1 MKKKILNILSI
12 VFGLLLINGGMA
24 KFFNY
29 MPVPTN
35 LPEAV
40 VKDNAALMEIS
51 WLMPLIASAEL
62 LGGLLIIYPK
72 TRALGALVVFPVMV
86 GVLLTHIFVDPSNLV
101 IALIIWVILI
111 GIILDNKE
119 KYLTLIK

>member
-1 MKKKILNILSI
+1 MMKKIFNILNII
-12 VFGLLLINGGMA
+12 YGLLFVNGALA

-29 MPVPTN
+29 IPPPTN
-35 LPEAV
+35 LPEALI
-40 VKDNAALMEIS
+40 KDNAAMAEIS

-86 GVLLTHIFVDPSNLV
+86 GVLLLHIFVDQTNLP
-101 IALIIWVILI
+101 IALIIWVFLI
-111 GIILDNKE
+111 AIIIENKE
-119 KYLTLIK
+119 KYLQLIK

>member
-1 MKKKILNILSI
+1 MKNKILNILSI
-12 VFGLLLINGGMA
+12 VFGLLLINGGLA

-72 TRALGALVVFPVMV
+72 TRAPGALVVFPVMV

-101 IALIIWVILI
+101 IALIVWVILL
-111 GIILDNKE
+111 GIIIDNKD
-119 KYLTLIK
+119 KYLGLLK

>member
-1 MKKKILNILSI
+1 MKHKILNILSI
-12 VFGLLLINGGMA
+12 VFGLLLLNGGLA
-24 KFFNY
+24 KFFQY
-29 MPVPTN
+29 MPTPTN

-40 VKDNAALMEIS
+40 MKDNAAMMEIS

-62 LGGLLIIYPK
+62 LGGLLIIFPK

-86 GVLLTHIFVDPSNLV
+86 GVLLTHLFVDTSNL
-101 IALIIWVILI
+101 IMALVIWVVLI

-119 KYLTLIK
+119 KYLALLK

>member
-1 MKKKILNILSI
+1 MKNKILNILSI
-12 VFGLLLINGGMA
+12 IFGLLLINGGLA
-24 KFFNY
+24 KFFQY
-29 MPVPTN
+29 MPTPTN

-40 VKDNAALMEIS
+40 MKDNAAMMEIS

-62 LGGLLIIYPK
+62 LGGLLIIFPK

-86 GVLLTHIFVDPSNLV
+86 GVLLTHLFVDTSNL
-101 IALIIWVILI
+101 IMALVIWVVLI

-119 KYLTLIK
+119 KYLALLK

>member
-1 MKKKILNILSI
+1 MKNKILNILSI
-12 VFGLLLINGGMA
+12 VFGLLLINGGLA

-62 LGGLLIIYPK
+62 LGGLLIIYHK

-101 IALIIWVILI
+101 IALIVWVILL
-111 GIILDNKE
+111 GIIIDNKD
-119 KYLTLIK
+119 KYLGLLK

>member
-12 VFGLLLINGGMA
+12 VFGLLLINGGLA
-24 KFFNY
+24 KIFKY

>member
-12 VFGLLLINGGMA
+12 VFGLLLINGGLA

-101 IALIIWVILI
+101 IALIIWVVLLGILF
-111 GIILDNKE
+111 DNKD
-119 KYLTLIK
+119 KYLALIK

>member
-1 MKKKILNILSI
+1 MKNKILNILSI
-12 VFGLLLINGGMA
+12 VFGLLLINGGLA

-29 MPVPTN
+29 MPTPPN

-40 VKDNAALMEIS
+40 IKDNAAMMEIS

-62 LGGLLIIYPK
+62 LGGLLIVYPK
-72 TRALGALVVFPVMV
+72 TRALGALVIFPVMV
-86 GVLLTHIFVDPSNLV
+86 GVLLTHLFVDPSNLV

-119 KYLTLIK
+119 KYLALLK